1 MLGALYSQCMNKKL
15 LKKFSVKDKV
25 AKQELIRAHLMIVLL
40 SLTLAAQLLISA
52 AIDIYYNPVLSVVAG
67 ILLVVVA
74 LTSLVVIIALSKG
87 KK

>member
-1 MLGALYSQCMNKKL
+1 MNKKL

-25 AKQELIRAHLMIVLL
+25 AKQELIRAHLMIILL
-40 SLTLAAQLLISA
+40 SLTLATQLLISA
-52 AIDIYYNPVLSVVAG
+52 AIDIDYNPVLSIVAG
-67 ILLVVVA
+67 VLLIAVA